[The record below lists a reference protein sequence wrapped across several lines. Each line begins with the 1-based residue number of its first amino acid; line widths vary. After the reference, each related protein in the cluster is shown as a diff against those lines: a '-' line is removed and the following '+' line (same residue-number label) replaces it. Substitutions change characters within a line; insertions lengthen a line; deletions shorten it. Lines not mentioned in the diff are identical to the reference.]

1 MVLAGKQ
8 ILQQMCVDGS
18 DKDDPL
24 PDTLRS
30 KWEHWCVK
38 LPYVHA
44 LQVDRCIKPKEF
56 GKPVVTELHHFS
68 DASTT
73 GYGQCSYVRL
83 KNSEKQVVC
92 AFIMVKSRV
101 VPAKPVTIP
110 KLELA
115 AAVVSIKVASVFNQE
130 LNFEN
135 VGHVY
140 WTDSKVVLGYMSN
153 EARRFHCI
161 CCNRLMPVVARLK

>member
-1 MVLAGKQ
+1 MGRLVCKAAIPPCIAGGQ
-8 ILQQMCVDGS
+8 
-18 DKDDPL
+18 
-24 PDTLRS
+24 
-30 KWEHWCVK
+30 
-38 LPYVHA
+38 VHKA
-44 LQVDRCIKPKEF
+44 KGIWKTSCHRAASFL
-56 GKPVVTELHHFS
+56 

-92 AFIMVKSRV
+92 AFIMGKSRV

-110 KLELA
+110 KLKLA

-161 CCNRLMPVVARLK
+161 CCNRLMPVVARLKGIM